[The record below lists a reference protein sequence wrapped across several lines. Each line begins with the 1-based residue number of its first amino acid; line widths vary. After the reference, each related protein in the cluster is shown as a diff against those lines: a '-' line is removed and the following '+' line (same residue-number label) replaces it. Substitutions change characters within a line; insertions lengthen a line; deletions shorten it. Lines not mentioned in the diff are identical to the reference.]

1 MKKINWKVLIVS
13 LVLVYT
19 IAFLGSVFTSGSVNS
34 DWYQTT
40 KTSITPPNFVFPI
53 VWNILFF
60 LIALSIYF
68 VWTSSKANKGS
79 VKKSIVILFGL
90 NLFFNLMW
98 SIIFFGL
105 QNPQGAFF
113 ELIALWFS
121 IISLLILTWRVRRV
135 SFYLLI
141 PYFLWVS
148 FAGVLNWVIA
158 F

>member
-1 MKKINWKVLIVS
+1 MKKINWKVLIVL
-13 LVLVYT
+13 LVAVYA

-40 KTSITPPNFVFPI
+40 KTSITPPSFVFPI

-68 VWTSSKANKGS
+68 AWTSPKAKNLS
-79 VKKSIVILFGL
+79 TRKSIAILFGV
-90 NLFFNLMW
+90 NLFFNVLW
-98 SIIFFGL
+98 SLIFFGL
-105 QNPQGAFF
+105 RNAQGAFF

-121 IISLLILTWRVRRV
+121 IVALLVLTYGVNKK

-141 PYFLWVS
+141 PYFIWVT
-148 FAGVLNWVIA
+148 FAGVLNWMIA